1 MKERKQRE
9 RRTEDRHRFSEA
21 KNKKKKK
28 SEGKIWNRK
37 CYGCAIVIFITKLW
51 RGFRIQMGKKKW
63 NPTNRNIY
71 SSLKTSDTYTFSFLL
86 FLMATIARADSK
98 HGLRNRFWDE
108 HPTRRDGGA
117 LEHAGRE
124 ADSSARDS
132 GSPTGSNLALPA
144 RYDQQSAVGRRQR
157 LDAAATDGE
166 QRHRVTTTTTISTPR
181 IDLWQHRQ
189 WWWWWWWWR

>member
-1 MKERKQRE
+1 MLWLRY
-9 RRTEDRHRFSEA
+9 RHFYNE
-21 KNKKKKK
+21 
-28 SEGKIWNRK
+28 
-37 CYGCAIVIFITKLW
+37 IVAGISNPN
-51 RGFRIQMGKKKW
+51 GEKKW
-63 NPTNRNIY
+63 NPSNRNLY
-71 SSLKTSDTYTFSFLL
+71 SSLKTSDTYTFSFLLFLVLL

-108 HPTRRDGGA
+108 YPTRRDGGA

-144 RYDQQSAVGRRQR
+144 RYGQQSTVGRRQR

-189 WWWWWWWWR
+189 WWWR